1 MTAVA
6 GSSNKVGGKKTLIVV
21 LRPLERSVQLRAAI
35 VHSGAV
41 ALAATKKIQNRKIRA
56 RDWNDTH
63 RTHEQHRSAAVAV
76 LIAVMGTR
84 GCSTSVQRLPRA
96 NDSCRRAFLLRELR
110 TRSWSFSF
118 GWYRDVM
125 QLDASTPSAMH
136 PEGPEPRHE
145 LTVVYRQECPEIVRH
160 SIKSRHIG
168 AVITV
173 AD

>member
-6 GSSNKVGGKKTLIVV
+6 GSSNKVGGKTTLIVV

-41 ALAATKKIQNRKIRA
+41 ALAATKKFQNRKIRA

-84 GCSTSVQRLPRA
+84 GCTISATLAESEEQLQK
-96 NDSCRRAFLLRELR
+96 
-110 TRSWSFSF
+110 SFSSAGASHAELELLLWMVSRRDATGCIDAIGDAF
-118 GWYRDVM
+118 GG
-125 QLDASTPSAMH
+125 T
-136 PEGPEPRHE
+136 
-145 LTVVYRQECPEIVRH
+145 
-160 SIKSRHIG
+160 
-168 AVITV
+168 
-173 AD
+173 

>member
-21 LRPLERSVQLRAAI
+21 LRPLQRSVQLRAQLPKTY
-35 VHSGAV
+35 AV

-84 GCSTSVQRLPRA
+84 GCTISATLAESEEQLQK
-96 NDSCRRAFLLRELR
+96 
-110 TRSWSFSF
+110 SFSSA
-118 GWYRDVM
+118 GASHAELELLLW
-125 QLDASTPSAMH
+125 LDGIET
-136 PEGPEPRHE
+136 
-145 LTVVYRQECPEIVRH
+145 
-160 SIKSRHIG
+160 
-168 AVITV
+168 
-173 AD
+173 